1 MKRLTAFF
9 VMCALIAAMC
19 VMPAS
24 AGDADM
30 FHLEDHLEWNGY
42 AWTAINDNQPY
53 FTDDDMTTQAYESY
67 AELDDLGRCG
77 AAMACLG
84 PETLPTEKRGEI
96 GMVKPTGWHTVKYP
110 DRIKDNYLYNRCHL
124 IAYELSGENAN
135 EKNLVTG
142 TRYMNATG
150 MLNFENQ
157 TTYFIKDTG
166 YHVMYRSTPMFY
178 NDELVCRGILIEAK
192 SVEDNGQGL
201 CLCIWCP
208 NVQPKIGIDYA
219 TGDSWPDDTVVEN
232 ETAVTIADMQV
243 STEEQNKQK
252 VVDQYTYAINIKSNI
267 FHRLDCKSVSDMSPA
282 NRQYTD
288 IDRDSLIAQGF
299 KPCGNCKP

>member
-9 VMCALIAAMC
+9 VMFALITAVLA
-19 VMPAS
+19 MPAM
-24 AGDADM
+24 ADDADM

-42 AWTAINDNQPY
+42 AWTAINDNRPY
-53 FTDDDMTTQAYESY
+53 FTDADMTTQAYETY
-67 AELDDLGRCG
+67 AELDSLGRCG

-142 TRYMNATG
+142 TRYMNTAG

-157 TTYFIKDTG
+157 TTYFIKNTG
-166 YHVMYRSTPMFY
+166 YHVIYRSTPMFY
-178 NDELVCRGILIEAK
+178 NDELVCRGVLIEAK

-201 CLCIWCP
+201 CLCVWCP
-208 NVQPKIGIDYA
+208 NVQPKISIDYT

-232 ETAVTIADMQV
+232 ETAITMADMQV

-252 VVDQYTYAINIKSNI
+252 IVDQYTYAINIKSNI
-267 FHRLDCKSVSDMSPA
+267 FHRLDCESVSAMAPA